1 MPERPGFAEA
11 VGSWIMSTQPRA
23 VVRLATSFIATAGL
37 ALASVVWSESWFYG
51 SWRHQDSALGFLQT
65 LAGYALVVQVAR
77 LVAFR
82 WRVAASGGGAWPR
95 VFLVGALFGWLVE
108 GVLVTTV
115 VKIVPFSFSYTGLA
129 WHALFT
135 VLLGWWWMPRQL
147 TRPLLRSVGPIVA
160 VGAGAGAW
168 ASFWKFSHRL
178 EIPVFDYALFALV
191 TTALYAAGL
200 AVWWAFRTRSNP
212 GLRGSAAAIA
222 VLGVIAVLHAV
233 SNPLTLLGPALVG
246 LALLAIILTAPSGT
260 DDPLLPTAGPAP
272 WRSLWRLVLIPIAA
286 TAVFALIGSAPV
298 AVVTG
303 WIFVIVTALLGAA
316 FFVIAWWR
324 SRRARA

>member
-1 MPERPGFAEA
+1 M
-11 VGSWIMSTQPRA
+11 
-23 VVRLATSFIATAGL
+23 RLAMSFIATAGL
-37 ALASVVWSESWFYG
+37 AVASVVWSESWFYG
-51 SWRHQDSALGFLQT
+51 SWRHQDSVLGFLQT
-65 LAGYALVVQVAR
+65 AAGYGLVVQVAR
-77 LVAFR
+77 LAAFR
-82 WRVAASGGGAWPR
+82 WRVAASGPGAWRR

-115 VKIVPFSFSYTGLA
+115 ITIVPLSFSYTGLA

-147 TRPLLRSVGPIVA
+147 ARPLLQSIVPIVA
-160 VGAGAGAW
+160 VGTGVGVW
-168 ASFWKFSHRL
+168 ASFWKFSHRPDV
-178 EIPVFDYALFALV
+178 PVIDYAVFVTV
-191 TTALYAAGL
+191 TTAVYALGL
-200 AVWWAFRTRSNP
+200 AVWWAFRGRSNP
-212 GLRGSAAAIA
+212 GLRGSAAAIG
-222 VLGVIAVLHAV
+222 VLGVVAVLHAV

-246 LALLAIILTAPSGT
+246 LALLVIILTAPRRM
-260 DDPLLPTAGPAP
+260 DAPLLPTAGPAP
-272 WRSLWRLVLIPIAA
+272 WRSLWRLVFIPIAA